1 MSVIAVIV
9 AAGSGS
15 RFGKPKQL
23 EQLAGE
29 PVFIHSVRA
38 FHLCQRVDKIILVTN
53 EDLIQQMRSLLQ
65 AKGLDAKTSIS
76 LGGQRRQDSVMNGL
90 ISAHADDNDII
101 LVHDAARPLI
111 SQKVIN
117 DVIDAT
123 ITHGAALAAV
133 QVVDTLKREEGGS
146 AVETIN
152 RDHLWRAQ
160 TPQAA
165 KAVHLHNALEHAQ
178 NEGVTG
184 TDESQLLSLISVQ
197 SYIVSSD
204 ERNFKI
210 TYSDDLARAEALL
223 LRGRM

>member
-1 MSVIAVIV
+1 MMSVIAIIV

-15 RFGKPKQL
+15 RFGKPKQFEL
-23 EQLAGE
+23 LGGE

-38 FHLCQRVDKIILVTN
+38 FLLCKRVDKIVLVTS
-53 EDLIQQMRSLLQ
+53 EELIDEMNSLLE
-65 AKGLDAKTSIS
+65 AKSVGASVSVTI
-76 LGGQRRQDSVMNGL
+76 GGERRQDSVMNGL
-90 ISAHADDNDII
+90 ISAHAGDDDVI
-101 LVHDAARPLI
+101 LVHDAARPLV

-133 QVVDTLKREEGGS
+133 EVVDTLKREEGGF
-146 AVETIN
+146 ATDTVN
-152 RDHLWRAQ
+152 REHLWRAQ

-165 KAVHLHNALEHAQ
+165 KVLSLRNALEHAQ

-184 TDESQLLSLISVQ
+184 TDEAQLLSLISVR
-197 SYIVSSD
+197 SYLVSSD

-210 TYSDDLARAEALL
+210 TYPDDLARAEALL
-223 LRGRM
+223 